1 MSHIQKYYVSLI
13 HISRG
18 AQQAAETNSG
28 LFKPSV
34 RKLTDTLWG
43 LEKWSEGCPSRAM
56 SLSHAPSR
64 SCDHT
69 IFATGHPALTQGRQT
84 LLSPQQKVPSA
95 LAASWDRRRIL
106 GARHL
111 TVTLD
116 YNFLCVRS
124 SDPCSLPSDML
135 IALFRFCF
143 CFSVFPIAL
152 TL

>member
-13 HISRG
+13 HISWG

-34 RKLTDTLWG
+34 RKFTDTLWG

-111 TVTLD
+111 TVTLG